1 MVAPSSSFAQCFVAV
16 VLFLYFF
23 NNNTDVFTNSLCI
36 YTHIF
41 LYLFI
46 FGSPSVTLLPMDLP
60 AVAQQRQFFPR
71 DPYRLSFIV
80 WFKTQKLRERQN
92 ERRSCIIY
100 SHNLATMMKQK
111 GPFFHQK
118 IVEVNNLFQTFK
130 NRAII

>member
-46 FGSPSVTLLPMDLP
+46 FDSPSVTLPPMDLP
-60 AVAQQRQFFPR
+60 AVAQQRQRQWQFFPR
-71 DPYRLSFIV
+71 DPRRLAFIV
-80 WFKTQKLRERQN
+80 WFKTQKL
-92 ERRSCIIY
+92 
-100 SHNLATMMKQK
+100 
-111 GPFFHQK
+111 
-118 IVEVNNLFQTFK
+118 
-130 NRAII
+130 